1 MDIRCG
7 AWDGE
12 IYTEVEFCCD
22 DFASSIVRILQS
34 LPQLVCKGGC
44 KGPGEG

>member
-12 IYTEVEFCCD
+12 IYTEVELSFW
-22 DFASSIVRILQS
+22 DFASSIVRTLWS
-34 LPQLVCKGGC
+34 LPQLVCKGT
-44 KGPGEG
+44 GEG